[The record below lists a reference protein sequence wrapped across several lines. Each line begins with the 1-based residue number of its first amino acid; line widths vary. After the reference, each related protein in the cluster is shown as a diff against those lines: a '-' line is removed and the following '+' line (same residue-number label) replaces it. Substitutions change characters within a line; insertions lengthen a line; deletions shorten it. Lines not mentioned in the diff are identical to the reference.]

1 MVAPRIDVRGA
12 AMSTTA
18 RLNDLDIEAIKTLV
32 AAVRSDPEKAQTIWR
47 ADIHWEGGFRTTA
60 SVREFSGLI
69 SDEPSALAGSDLAPN
84 PVEQLAAALGHCLA
98 VGYVAALTAHDIEIR
113 SLDVAVS
120 GEIDL
125 RPFLGVE
132 PGHAGYRHLTAE
144 ARIDA
149 DADPDTL
156 RAIHEQVVATS
167 PVVTT
172 LTQPVPVDVEL
183 VLAG

>member
-1 MVAPRIDVRGA
+1 V
-12 AMSTTA
+12 
-18 RLNDLDIEAIKTLV
+18 
-32 AAVRSDPEKAQTIWR
+32 
-47 ADIHWEGGFRTTA
+47 
-60 SVREFSGLI
+60 
-69 SDEPSALAGSDLAPN
+69 SDEPPALAGSDLAPN
-84 PVEQLAAALGHCLA
+84 PVEQVAAALGHCLA
-98 VGYVAALTAHDIEIR
+98 VGYVAALTAREIEIR
-113 SLDVAVS
+113 SLDVEVT

-132 PGHAGYRHLTAE
+132 SGHAGYRHLTAT

-167 PVVTT
+167 PVGTT

-183 VLAG
+183 VLPA